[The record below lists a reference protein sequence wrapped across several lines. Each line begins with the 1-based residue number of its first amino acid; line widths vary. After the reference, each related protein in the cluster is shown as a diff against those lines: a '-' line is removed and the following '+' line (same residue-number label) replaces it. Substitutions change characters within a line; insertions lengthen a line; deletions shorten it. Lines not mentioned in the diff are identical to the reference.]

1 MAGRDQFSYALLRV
15 VPHVERGECLNAGV
29 VLFCRRRGF
38 LAARVALDEG
48 RLRALAPDATPE
60 PLCAQLE
67 GMAAVAAGDPSAGPL
82 ARLEQSER
90 FHWLAAPSSTVIQP
104 GPVHTGLTDDP
115 QATLD
120 RLFARMVAVDDAQM
134 LPDMRR
140 AYDAAGLAE
149 ADVAPT
155 WREQFERWL
164 ADADRAGLTEP
175 NAIVLATADP
185 SAAPSARTVLLKG
198 VDDRGFVVFTNLR
211 SRKAREALANPAASI
226 VVPWIDLRRQV
237 VVTGA
242 VEPVA
247 AAEADAY
254 FASRPRGSQLSAI
267 ASQQSEVVSG
277 REALERAREE
287 VAARYAEGEAIPRPE
302 HWGGLRIVPD
312 AVEFWQGRPDRL
324 HDRLRFRRGTDGSW
338 GLERLAP

>member
-1 MAGRDQFSYALLRV
+1 MPERDAFSYALLRV

-29 VLFCRRRGF
+29 VLFCRRRRF

-60 PLCAQLE
+60 PLCAQLD
-67 GMAAVAAGDPSAGPL
+67 GIAAVAAGDPAAGPL

-90 FHWLAAPSSTVIQP
+90 FHWLAAPSSTVVQP

-120 RLFARMVAVDDAQM
+120 HLFDRLVAVHDAAI

-140 AYDAAGLAE
+140 AYDAAGLGE
-149 ADVAPT
+149 DEIAPT
-155 WREQFERWL
+155 WLAQFERWL

-175 NAIVLATADP
+175 NAIVLATAAAN
-185 SAAPSARTVLLKG
+185 AAPSARTVLLKG
-198 VDDRGFVVFTNLR
+198 ADERGLVVFTNLR
-211 SRKAREALANPAASI
+211 SRKGREVAENPRAAI

-242 VEPVA
+242 VERVA
-247 AAEADAY
+247 DEEADAY
-254 FASRPRGSQLSAI
+254 FASRPRGSQVSAA
-267 ASQQSEVVSG
+267 ASPQSEVVPD
-277 REALERAREE
+277 RAALERARAE
-287 VAARYAEGEAIPRPE
+287 VAARYGEGEPIARPV

-324 HDRLRFRRGTDGSW
+324 HDRLRFRRDERGAW
-338 GLERLAP
+338 RLERLAP

>member
-1 MAGRDQFSYALLRV
+1 MQGRDAFSYALLRV

-60 PLCAQLE
+60 PLCEQLD
-67 GMAAVAAGDPSAGPL
+67 GIVAVAGGDPAAGPL
-82 ARLEQSER
+82 AALEQSER

-120 RLFARMVAVDDAQM
+120 RLFDRLVTVHDAQM
-134 LPDMRR
+134 LPAMRR
-140 AYDAAGLAE
+140 AYDAQGLSE
-149 ADVAPT
+149 DEIAPT
-155 WREQFERWL
+155 WLEQFERWL
-164 ADADRAGLTEP
+164 ADADRAGMTEP
-175 NAIVLATADP
+175 NAIVLATADA
-185 SAAPSARTVLLKG
+185 SGAPSARTVLLKG
-198 VDDRGFVVFTNLR
+198 VDDRGFVLFTNLR
-211 SRKAREALANPAASI
+211 SRKGTEALANPRASV

-242 VEPVA
+242 VEAVPD
-247 AAEADAY
+247 AEADAY
-254 FASRPRGSQLSAI
+254 FASRPRGSQISAI
-267 ASQQSEVVSG
+267 ASPQSDVVAGG
-277 REALERAREE
+277 RAALERAREE
-287 VAARYAEGEAIPRPE
+287 VAARFAEGAAVPRPE
-302 HWGGLRIVPD
+302 HWGGLRVVPD

-324 HDRLRFRRGTDGSW
+324 HDRLRFSRDGAGW
-338 GLERLAP
+338 RLDRLAP